1 MEKMTTSSTVKCLA
15 ALFALVT
22 ALAFIAA
29 PAIAN
34 GAPITIFLNYLPEFS
49 NFGPLNARGTA
60 TISIG
65 EAWVE
70 IAAERMPLLKGQLY
84 EAWIVGADIGQ
95 GISLGTFN
103 ADAKGRIAYRAEFE
117 ELPPAEYRYLYI
129 SVEPDPDADFKA
141 DKRVTIAGV
150 FPNAQLLIVSNTP
163 MPPTPRPGVTPSPG
177 AAPSPAAP
185 DVLPVTGGGGVSG
198 WVGFGALLMI
208 VLTWALLSVVRGRQN
223 GHMVPVS
230 TRRAGRADP
239 GVSRAAAPR
248 HPGEDSDRA
257 ADQRP

>member
-1 MEKMTTSSTVKCLA
+1 MTTSSTVKWLA
-15 ALFALVT
+15 ALFALVI

-103 ADAKGRIAYRAEFE
+103 ADAKGRVAYKAEFE
-117 ELPPAEYRYLYI
+117 ELPPADYRYLYV
-129 SVEPDPDADFKA
+129 SVEPDPDADPKA

-150 FPNAQLLIVSNTP
+150 FPNAELLIVSNTP
-163 MPPTPRPGVTPSPG
+163 TPTPRPGVTPAPS

-198 WVGFGALLMI
+198 WVVLGALLLI

-223 GHMVPVS
+223 CDRVPVS
-230 TRRAGRADP
+230 ARRAGPPLSRAD
-239 GVSRAAAPR
+239 AAG
-248 HPGEDSDRA
+248 HPGEDIDRGT
-257 ADQRP
+257 DYRP